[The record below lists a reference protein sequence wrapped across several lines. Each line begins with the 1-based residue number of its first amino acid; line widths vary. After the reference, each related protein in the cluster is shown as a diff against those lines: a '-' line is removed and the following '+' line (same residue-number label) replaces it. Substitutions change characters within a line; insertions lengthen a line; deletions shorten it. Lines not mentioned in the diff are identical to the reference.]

1 MDKVN
6 EILNNKD
13 YRIFLEELSE
23 LEKERVFCNHTIEHF
38 LDVSRIAYI
47 RVLEEGL
54 KYSKEVIYAI
64 GLLHDIGRV
73 LEYKEE
79 IPHHEGSV
87 IIAKDILKETNFT
100 KEEKD
105 EILKGIENHRKDS
118 GDELSRIIYE
128 SDKLSRNCFSCK
140 AEKDCYWSTEK
151 KNFKIK
157 Y

>member
-128 SDKLSRNCFSCK
+128 SDKLSRHCFSCK
-140 AEKDCYWSTEK
+140 AEKDCYWSKEK